1 MPEVQNTEMIM
12 MKMTWLIA
20 FLIMLFLAVAP
31 AYGEMTDYQKGV
43 ANGLKVGL
51 FMGEYYGRGQYVVN
65 YAGQF
70 NTYLDTYNQFLGASF
85 GSNQT
90 LLNEFTL
97 STIAV
102 APGYSKSG
110 SPNPDASGR
119 IFGYPAAAYYTS
131 IGAVP
136 GTMPQNPGDALPGV

>member
-1 MPEVQNTEMIM
+1 
-12 MKMTWLIA
+12 
-20 FLIMLFLAVAP
+20 
-31 AYGEMTDYQKGV
+31 
-43 ANGLKVGL
+43 
-51 FMGEYYGRGQYVVN
+51 MGEYYGRGQYVVN

-110 SPNPDASGR
+110 GSKAGCKRQNSWLSCGFLLYLDGCGSGNKPAKSGR
-119 IFGYPAAAYYTS
+119 RSAGCI
-131 IGAVP
+131 
-136 GTMPQNPGDALPGV
+136 DH

>member
-1 MPEVQNTEMIM
+1 MSEVQNTEMIIT
-12 MKMTWLIA
+12 KMTWHIA

-31 AYGEMTDYQKGV
+31 AFGEMTDYQKGV

-90 LLNEFTL
+90 LLNEFAL

-102 APGYSKSG
+102 TPGYSSTG
-110 SPNPDASGR
+110 GPMPDASGR
-119 IFGYPAAAYYTS
+119 IFGYPAAAYYTWT
-131 IGAVP
+131 GAVP
-136 GTMPQNPGDALPGV
+136 GTRPQNPGDSLPGV

>member
-1 MPEVQNTEMIM
+1 MIM
-12 MKMTWLIA
+12 MKMTWFVA
-20 FLIMLFLAVAP
+20 FLIMLILVVAP
-31 AYGEMTDYQKGV
+31 AYGEMTDYQRGV

-65 YAGQF
+65 YAGLF

-110 SPNPDASGR
+110 AARPDASGR
-119 IFGYPAAAYYTS
+119 IFGFPAASYYTWT
-131 IGAVP
+131 GAGQ
-136 GTMPQNPGDALPGV
+136 GTKLQNSGDALPGV